1 MATTNDMAVRAEGR
15 ADHSPAT
22 VQEPP
27 APENPAPPPAKPF
40 AVAAAYVAAAA
51 LLIGTQGLGMNFV
64 AANTSQIQGAFG
76 ATQLEIN
83 WLIAA
88 YMAPNVS
95 LTLILTK
102 VRTQFGLRRF
112 AEIGIC
118 IFVTASLLHLLA
130 HDLHSAIGVRF
141 LAGMAASPISTLGFL
156 YMLEA
161 FPPARKMSWGLSLAL
176 TCSAVT
182 PTMARLISPVLLDI
196 GQWQGLYMMAIG
208 LALISLAVIFYLP
221 LTPIPHAKVLQRL
234 DFISYPLIAI
244 GFGLLAVIL
253 VMGRLVWWLEA
264 PWVGWC
270 LALAILSL
278 GLAVAIEINRE
289 TPLLNVRWLMSREM
303 LHITAVLLVF
313 RIVLSEQTSGA
324 LALFQNLGLL
334 NEQSRGLYVVILLA
348 SLCGGLLC
356 GATLKPERV
365 PLLHGVAL
373 LCICAGAAMDSQ
385 ATNLTRPDNMYLS
398 QALIAFGGALFLP
411 PAMLTGLMAA
421 LRQGPTF
428 ITSFIVVFLFTQSLG
443 GLIGSAF
450 FGSFVTL
457 REKFHSSLLV
467 EHLSLSDPAVA
478 ERLRQLSAVYGKL
491 LTDGRLLNAEG
502 VALFAQQASR
512 EANILA
518 YNDAF
523 LLIAVLAG
531 TAFGGLIIHLLYARL
546 RSARF
551 FSRPAEAL

>member
-1 MATTNDMAVRAEGR
+1 
-15 ADHSPAT
+15 
-22 VQEPP
+22 
-27 APENPAPPPAKPF
+27 
-40 AVAAAYVAAAA
+40 
-51 LLIGTQGLGMNFV
+51 
-64 AANTSQIQGAFG
+64 
-76 ATQLEIN
+76 
-83 WLIAA
+83 
-88 YMAPNVS
+88 
-95 LTLILTK
+95 
-102 VRTQFGLRRF
+102 
-112 AEIGIC
+112 
-118 IFVTASLLHLLA
+118 
-130 HDLHSAIGVRF
+130 
-141 LAGMAASPISTLGFL
+141 
-156 YMLEA
+156 
-161 FPPARKMSWGLSLAL
+161 
-176 TCSAVT
+176 
-182 PTMARLISPVLLDI
+182 
-196 GQWQGLYMMAIG
+196 
-208 LALISLAVIFYLP
+208 
-221 LTPIPHAKVLQRL
+221 
-234 DFISYPLIAI
+234 
-244 GFGLLAVIL
+244 
-253 VMGRLVWWLEA
+253 
-264 PWVGWC
+264 
-270 LALAILSL
+270 
-278 GLAVAIEINRE
+278 
-289 TPLLNVRWLMSREM
+289 
-303 LHITAVLLVF
+303 
-313 RIVLSEQTSGA
+313 
-324 LALFQNLGLL
+324 
-334 NEQSRGLYVVILLA
+334 VVILLA

-467 EHLSLSDPAVA
+467 EHFLLSDPAVA

-531 TAFGGLIIHLLYARL
+531 AALGGLIIHLLYARL
-546 RSARF
+546 RSAKF
-551 FSRPAEAL
+551 FLRPAEAL

>member
-1 MATTNDMAVRAEGR
+1 MATTNGIEARPEGQAEH
-15 ADHSPAT
+15 APAAA
-22 VQEPP
+22 QAPS
-27 APENPAPPPAKPF
+27 APESPAPPPAKPF

-64 AANTSQIQGAFG
+64 AANTNQIQGAFG
-76 ATQLEIN
+76 AMQLEIN

-112 AEIGIC
+112 AELGIC
-118 IFVTASLLHLLA
+118 IFVTASLLHLFA

-161 FPPARKMSWGLSLAL
+161 FPPARKMSWGLSLTL
-176 TCSAVT
+176 TCSAIT
-182 PTMARLISPVLLDI
+182 PTLARLISPMLLDI
-196 GQWQGLYMMAIG
+196 GQWQGLYTMAIG

-264 PWVGWC
+264 PWIGWC

-334 NEQSRGLYVVILLA
+334 NEQSRGLYLVILLA
-348 SLCGGLLC
+348 SLCGGLVC

-373 LCICAGAAMDSQ
+373 LCICAGAFMDSQ

-398 QALIAFGGALFLP
+398 QALIGFGGALFLP

-421 LRQGPTF
+421 LRQGPIY
-428 ITSFIVVFLFTQSLG
+428 ITSFIVIFLFTQSLG

-467 EHLSLSDPAVA
+467 EHFSLSNPAVA
-478 ERLRQLSAVYGKL
+478 ERLRQLSAAYGKL
-491 LTDGRLLNAEG
+491 LTDGQLLNAEG
-502 VALFAQQASR
+502 VDLLAQQASR

-523 LLIAVLAG
+523 LLIAVMAG
-531 TAFGGLIIHLLYARL
+531 TALGGLIIHLFYTRL
-546 RSARF
+546 RSAKL

>member
-1 MATTNDMAVRAEGR
+1 
-15 ADHSPAT
+15 
-22 VQEPP
+22 
-27 APENPAPPPAKPF
+27 
-40 AVAAAYVAAAA
+40 
-51 LLIGTQGLGMNFV
+51 
-64 AANTSQIQGAFG
+64 
-76 ATQLEIN
+76 
-83 WLIAA
+83 
-88 YMAPNVS
+88 
-95 LTLILTK
+95 
-102 VRTQFGLRRF
+102 
-112 AEIGIC
+112 
-118 IFVTASLLHLLA
+118 
-130 HDLHSAIGVRF
+130 
-141 LAGMAASPISTLGFL
+141 
-156 YMLEA
+156 
-161 FPPARKMSWGLSLAL
+161 
-176 TCSAVT
+176 
-182 PTMARLISPVLLDI
+182 
-196 GQWQGLYMMAIG
+196 
-208 LALISLAVIFYLP
+208 
-221 LTPIPHAKVLQRL
+221 
-234 DFISYPLIAI
+234 
-244 GFGLLAVIL
+244 
-253 VMGRLVWWLEA
+253 
-264 PWVGWC
+264 
-270 LALAILSL
+270 
-278 GLAVAIEINRE
+278 VAIEINRE

-303 LHITAVLLVF
+303 LHITTVLLVF

-421 LRQGPTF
+421 LRQGPAF

-467 EHLSLSDPAVA
+467 EHFSLSDPAVA
-478 ERLRQLSAVYGKL
+478 ERVRQLSAVYGKL

-531 TAFGGLIIHLLYARL
+531 AALGGLIIHLLYARL

-551 FSRPAEAL
+551 FLRPAEAL